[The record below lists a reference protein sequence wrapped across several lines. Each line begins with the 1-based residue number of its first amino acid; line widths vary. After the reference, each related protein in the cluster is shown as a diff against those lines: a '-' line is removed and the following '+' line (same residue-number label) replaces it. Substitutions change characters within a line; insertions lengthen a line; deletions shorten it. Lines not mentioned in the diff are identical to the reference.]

1 MTIQNTVDLDSG
13 NDNLLASVAYV
24 NVKILGIAI
33 LTITTYVSHMLIAYS
48 WYFLLF
54 KHFSFLSF
62 VTVEL

>member
-33 LTITTYVSHMLIAYS
+33 QTITTYVSHMLIAYS
-48 WYFLLF
+48 
-54 KHFSFLSF
+54 
-62 VTVEL
+62 